1 MKDILVQEE
10 KTLFHFFNMII
21 YMYCTP
27 ETKSSSESI
36 YKECVFVFQISRL
49 G

>member
-21 YMYCTP
+21 CMYCTP
-27 ETKSSSESI
+27 ETKSGA
-36 YKECVFVFQISRL
+36 Q
-49 G
+49 